1 MTVLQSPTWRFAP
14 TGGGAEYGKSP
25 GQHYFVNDAVTK
37 TVREVLQN
45 SLDHPAPGISTVD
58 VTFRLTH
65 LHPQDAGMEGLRPHV
80 ESSLEDVSRDQDADA
95 IEHYK
100 RMLEALSSPSIPC
113 LAITDSGTTGLQGL
127 NWRNLIFR
135 EGTPTNTQGQV
146 KGGSYGLG
154 KNAPFNLSSCN
165 TVIYSTRYVSV
176 AAKGRV
182 EHMAGRSQLVS
193 HDDPIKPNLR
203 LQQTGFLGIHE
214 PSRPNWPVEGPA
226 IPQPFRLGHQGT
238 GVFIIA
244 FDTNAYP
251 DWANETVK
259 ATVTQFFY
267 AVHARKMT
275 VTIERNSGENSRVI
289 NHDTLDIELENFPPD
304 DPTPHY
310 HRALI
315 ENEPVL
321 TDPTGRLDQMGRM
334 QVWVSTAKD
343 SPRRTA
349 HVNRRGMLITDSRII
364 SENPF
369 YPSGG
374 AGWPHWCAV
383 TMAHDEAADSFIRRM
398 EPPAHDS
405 VHYKQLR
412 DPDKQ
417 QAASFE
423 LRSQRDQITQIV
435 RARIDTEL
443 GRASTNVDEL
453 AELFPDIPDL
463 RQGVHDLPW
472 RERQHT
478 ERPDDIVDV
487 TPEEPD
493 ESNLV
498 EDPDGTTTIET
509 TNELSGEGHGGSHNE
524 FREPDTR
531 PASPKPVE
539 NAIRHARVMRTEPGK
554 LIMAF
559 TTPTQPVES
568 LRFSIKSA
576 GEQYQKHETT
586 IPIQGTPRTDNLL
599 VKATLEGDSV
609 VVSGPP
615 DTPVVLYLELDSE
628 RAPYQSY
635 SIAQIQR
642 TPREE

>member
-1 MTVLQSPTWRFAP
+1 MARGFY
-14 TGGGAEYGKSP
+14 ERI
-25 GQHYFVNDAVTK
+25 N
-37 TVREVLQN
+37 
-45 SLDHPAPGISTVD
+45 
-58 VTFRLTH
+58 LTH
-65 LHPQDAGMEGLRPHV
+65 LLPQDAGVKDLRPHV
-80 ESSLEDVSRDQDADA
+80 ESSLQEVIRDQDTDA
-95 IEHYK
+95 IEHYR
-100 RMLEALSSPSIPC
+100 RMLEAISKPSIPC
-113 LAITDSGTTGLQGL
+113 LAITDSGTTGLQGP

-193 HDDPIKPNLR
+193 HDDPNQPDLR
-203 LQQTGFLGIHE
+203 LQQTGFLAMHE
-214 PSRPNWPVEGPA
+214 PSRPNRPVEGPA
-226 IPQPFRLGHQGT
+226 IPQSFRLGQQGT

-251 DWANETVK
+251 DWANETAM
-259 ATVTQFFY
+259 ATATQFFY
-267 AVHARKMT
+267 AIHARKMT
-275 VTIERNSGENSRVI
+275 VTIDGGHGENPRVI
-289 NHDTLDIELENFPPD
+289 NHDTLDIELDNFPSD

-310 HRALI
+310 YRAII
-315 ENEPVL
+315 ENEPAL

-334 QVWVSTAKD
+334 QVLVSTAKD
-343 SPRRTA
+343 APRRTA
-349 HVNRRGMLITDSRII
+349 HINRRGMLITDSRLI

-374 AGWPHWCAV
+374 AAWPNWCAV
-383 TMAHDEAADSFIRRM
+383 SMAHDEAADSFIRRM

-412 DPDKQ
+412 EPDKQ

-423 LRSQRDQITQIV
+423 LRAQREQVTRIV
-435 RARIDTEL
+435 KERIDTDL

-453 AELFPDIPDL
+453 AELFPDVPDL
-463 RQGVHDLPW
+463 RQGIHDLPW

-478 ERPDDIVDV
+478 ERPNDIVDV
-487 TPEEPD
+487 MPDEHDEPD
-493 ESNLV
+493 LI
-498 EDPDGTTTIET
+498 EDPDGTTET
-509 TNELSGEGHGGSHNE
+509 EAQREPSGEGHGGSHNE
-524 FREPDTR
+524 FTEPETR
-531 PASPKPVE
+531 RASPQPTE
-539 NAIRHARVMRTEPGK
+539 NAIRHARVMRTAPGK
-554 LIMAF
+554 LIMTF
-559 TTPTQPVES
+559 TTPAQPVES
-568 LRFSIKSA
+568 LRFNIKAA
-576 GEQYQKHETT
+576 GEQYQKYEMT
-586 IPIQGTPRTDNLL
+586 IPIQGTPQTDSLL

-615 DTPVVLYLELDSE
+615 NTPVVLHLELESE
-628 RAPYQSY
+628 QAPYHSY

-642 TPREE
+642 TAREE